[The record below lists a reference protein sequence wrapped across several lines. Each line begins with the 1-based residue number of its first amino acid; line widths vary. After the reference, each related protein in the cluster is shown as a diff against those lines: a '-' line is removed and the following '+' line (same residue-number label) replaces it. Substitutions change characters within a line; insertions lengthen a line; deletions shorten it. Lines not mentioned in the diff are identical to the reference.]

1 MEKFTRNQR
10 IAVITKT
17 LLENPNKVINLNTF
31 TELFNAAKSTVSED
45 LFVIKDIL
53 SKLNLGRVDT
63 ISGAAGGVKY
73 IC

>member
-10 IAVITKT
+10 IAAITKT
-17 LLENPNKVINLNTF
+17 LIESPNKVINLNTF

-53 SKLNLGRVDT
+53 NKLNLGRVDT
-63 ISGAAGGVKY
+63 ISGASGGV
-73 IC
+73 